1 MNLNELAK
9 AGLERKLVE
18 YPTGGALIEHPA
30 EGLLLNFSSN
40 DYLGLSRHPAVVA
53 GAQVALLESGCS
65 ASASRLV
72 SGSLEL
78 HRLLEVEL
86 ATFLGFESSLVFG
99 SGALANIG
107 VIGSVVGRHDTVI
120 ADKLV
125 HATILDGAILS
136 RARLV
141 RFRHNDLAHLR
152 NLLESH
158 GKSSNGRCLVITESV
173 FSMDGDLAP
182 LVEIVA
188 LCREF
193 GAMLMVDEAHA
204 IGVFGP
210 SGKGLVSELGLTS
223 QIDLL
228 TGTFS
233 KSLASYGG
241 FVACTAELRRLI
253 LNSARTL
260 IYSTGLPPA
269 STGAALAAL
278 RLIANTPEWGGPL
291 LNRAKAL
298 RSSIATLGF
307 DIGQSASQIIPVLL
321 SDNKQ
326 ALEYMASLRAQQII
340 AVAIRP
346 PTVVIPRLRLS
357 LSRLHQPEHV
367 RQLTTA
373 LQMLAP
379 LADSL
384 RKM

>member
-18 YPTGGALIEHPA
+18 YPSGGALIEHPA

-193 GAMLMVDEAHA
+193 GAR
-204 IGVFGP
+204 
-210 SGKGLVSELGLTS
+210 
-223 QIDLL
+223 
-228 TGTFS
+228 TGTGDRGRS
-233 KSLASYGG
+233 RSPCSRWPVPCRNLREARDLGEMIRNGRRHRDRQPS
-241 FVACTAELRRLI
+241 VAKPPSWLGCVCDCRRR
-253 LNSARTL
+253 RT
-260 IYSTGLPPA
+260 
-269 STGAALAAL
+269 
-278 RLIANTPEWGGPL
+278 
-291 LNRAKAL
+291 
-298 RSSIATLGF
+298 
-307 DIGQSASQIIPVLL
+307 
-321 SDNKQ
+321 
-326 ALEYMASLRAQQII
+326 
-340 AVAIRP
+340 RP
-346 PTVVIPRLRLS
+346 YP
-357 LSRLHQPEHV
+357 
-367 RQLTTA
+367 
-373 LQMLAP
+373 
-379 LADSL
+379 
-384 RKM
+384 